1 VGESMVAL
9 CSFGALAEDATAG
22 LSGSGDILA
31 RD

>member
-1 VGESMVAL
+1 MVAL
-9 CSFGALAEDATAG
+9 CSFGALAEDAVAG